1 MERRCD
7 ICKNLFPTKKLKK
20 INGWR
25 CLECNKQ
32 KRKEKREYLKREV
45 LGIRKR
51 SDLLKE
57 WKEKRKL
64 NESKPKIKIKT
75 RKENIKDIKKIKSNN
90 YFTQIEKQFLFRKY
104 YNQGLEKEEIILKIK
119 KNKEYLDNF
128 VKDLITK
135 QTNEEDL
142 NKKFKEEFSK
152 LIC

>member
-7 ICKNLFPTKKLKK
+7 ICKNLFPIKKLKR

-45 LGIRKR
+45 LGIKKR

-57 WKEKRKL
+57 WKEKREFQKRL
-64 NESKPKIKIKT
+64 IKT
-75 RKENIKDIKKIKSNN
+75 KDLQDIKNKKSNN

-119 KNKEYLDNF
+119 QNKEYLNNF
-128 VKDLITK
+128 VKDLIIK
-135 QTNEEDL
+135 KTNEENLD
-142 NKKFKEEFSK
+142 KKFKEEFSK
-152 LIC
+152 LICQTG